1 MALNL
6 SSHVIQ
12 TNEAGSSLSQVDPY
26 VRLSN
31 GSLTL
36 FIQNGTVYSEDGKR
50 MKEANLPEWWD
61 EELEKLSPEARKAIG
76 LDREPSPGAE
86 AEPPLINQSSAQA
99 GTDPSASRKQVST
112 RKK

>member
-12 TNEAGSSLSQVDPY
+12 TSEAGSSLSQVDPH

-50 MKEANLPEWWD
+50 MKEANLPDWFEG
-61 EELEKLSPEARKAIG
+61 ELEKLSPETRTAVG
-76 LDREPSPGAE
+76 LDRKPPPDEPNEEGVKLTPTV
-86 AEPPLINQSSAQA
+86 PP
-99 GTDPSASRKQVST
+99 RKQVST

>member
-50 MKEANLPEWWD
+50 VKEANLPEWWD
-61 EELEKLSPEARKAIG
+61 EELEKLSPEARTAVG
-76 LDREPSPGAE
+76 LDRKPHPDKPKEDVAKFAPTV
-86 AEPPLINQSSAQA
+86 PP
-99 GTDPSASRKQVST
+99 RKQVST

>member
-12 TNEAGSSLSQVDPY
+12 KGEAGSSLSPVVTPF

-31 GSLTL
+31 GSLAL
-36 FIQNGTVYSEDGKR
+36 FVQDGAVYSEDGKR
-50 MKEANLPEWWD
+50 VKEANLPEWLN
-61 EELEKLSPEARKAIG
+61 EELDKLSTATRTAVG
-76 LDREPSPGAE
+76 LDRKPPPDEPNEEGVKLTPTV
-86 AEPPLINQSSAQA
+86 PP
-99 GTDPSASRKQVST
+99 RKQVTT

>member
-1 MALNL
+1 MPLNL

-12 TNEAGSSLSQVDPY
+12 TSEAGSSLSQVDPH

-50 MKEANLPEWWD
+50 MKEANLPDWFEG
-61 EELEKLSPEARKAIG
+61 ELDKLSPETRKAVG
-76 LDREPSPGAE
+76 LDREP
-86 AEPPLINQSSAQA
+86 PPELEDPKGDTKLVSAV
-99 GTDPSASRKQVST
+99 PPRKQVST